1 MTLTHRHRRLI
12 VLAAMLYAVV
22 LVAASFEHH
31 DLICHLKH
39 PDHCTACS
47 SNVLGSDPRT
57 PAINDVVQLTD
68 AGRGRS
74 FHGPIAACEPVGAE
88 LARPVAHRNHEL
100 F

>member
-68 AGRGRS
+68 AGRAVAVEILSESILLAVRSTGRS
-74 FHGPIAACEPVGAE
+74 PPAS
-88 LARPVAHRNHEL
+88 L
-100 F
+100 